1 MEGPDELN
9 ESSELT
15 MNCNFLVKDN
25 VGSTEQA
32 LTVVKM
38 SPHNR
43 ELQVE
48 MASYYEVLPLL
59 QAS

>member
-1 MEGPDELN
+1 
-9 ESSELT
+9 